1 MTAQPVVVL
10 GAGHGTRMGRPKIF
24 ARYEGST
31 FLERIL
37 TRCRETASPVTLVVD
52 PGFREKAL
60 ALLTELRI
68 TPPAQPA
75 ELRIPPPPM
84 PRLVDAD
91 GAGPMLASV
100 QAALR
105 QGGFDAGFWCWPVD
119 APFLSAP
126 GWVMAVE
133 GVQTQLDHIW
143 KLSTGG
149 ETGHPVWFPGWA
161 VPGILAGDW
170 PGGLQGFMESNADRV
185 LVLELEGEELRDF
198 NTREQ
203 LAALR
208 GSGEEPV

>member
-10 GAGHGTRMGRPKIF
+10 GAGHGTRMGGPKIF
-24 ARYEGST
+24 ARHEGQT

-37 TRCRETASPVTLVVD
+37 ARCRETASPVTLVVD
-52 PGFREKAL
+52 PAFREKVL
-60 ALLTELRI
+60 ALLAEARI
-68 TPPAQPA
+68 SP
-75 ELRIPPPPM
+75 L

-105 QGGFDAGFWCWPVD
+105 LGGFDAGFWCWPVD
-119 APFLSAP
+119 APFLSEP

-133 GVQTQLDHIW
+133 GMQTQPDHIW

-161 VPGILAGDW
+161 VPEIIAGDW
-170 PGGLQGFMESNADRV
+170 PGGLQGFMENNARQV

-198 NTREQ
+198 NTQEQ
-203 LAALR
+203 LAGLR
-208 GSGEEPV
+208 GGGEEPV

>member
-24 ARYEGST
+24 ARHEGLT
-31 FLERIL
+31 LLERIL
-37 TRCRETASPVTLVVD
+37 ARCRETASPVTLVVD
-52 PGFREKAL
+52 PVFREKVL

-68 TPPAQPA
+68 PPA
-75 ELRIPPPPM
+75 PM

-91 GAGPMLASV
+91 GAEPMLASV

-119 APFLSAP
+119 APFLSEP

-133 GVQTQLDHIW
+133 GVQTQPDHIW

-161 VPGILAGDW
+161 APAIIAGDW
-170 PGGLQGFMESNADRV
+170 PGGLQGFMDSNAQHV

-198 NTREQ
+198 NTQEQ
-203 LAALR
+203 LADLR
-208 GSGEEPV
+208 GSGEELV